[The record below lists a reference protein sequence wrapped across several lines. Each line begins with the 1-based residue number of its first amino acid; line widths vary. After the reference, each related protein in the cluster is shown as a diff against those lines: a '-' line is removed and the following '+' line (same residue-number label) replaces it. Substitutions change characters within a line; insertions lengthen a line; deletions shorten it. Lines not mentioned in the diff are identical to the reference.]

1 MKRHVAIVAGLCLA
15 LSLGACGGSGKGKAP
30 TDGAQSAGEKV
41 EETAPAQVFETD
53 QARVEYR
60 ETIDST
66 GNALVLFAFTNNTDK
81 TVMVSGENVVAN
93 GEYQITPMGGS
104 DLNGIQP
111 GKTGQVSV
119 VFGVST
125 QTPLAGV
132 SDLETLSADLV
143 MRDVDHLTDAVGSV
157 HVDVT
162 L

>member
-1 MKRHVAIVAGLCLA
+1 MKRYVAVAAGLCLA
-15 LSLGACGGSGKGKAP
+15 LSLGACGGSGKAKSSS
-30 TDGAQSAGEKV
+30 DGAQGAGEKV
-41 EETAPAQVFETD
+41 EETAPTQAFETE

-66 GNALVLFAFTNNTDK
+66 GNALVLFSFTNDTDK
-81 TVMVSGENVVAN
+81 TVMVVGENVVVN

-104 DLNGIQP
+104 DLNGIRP
-111 GKTGQVSV
+111 GMTGQVSV

-132 SDLETLSADLV
+132 PDLKTLSADLV
-143 MRDVDHLTDAVGSV
+143 MRDADNLTEEVGRV

-162 L
+162 V